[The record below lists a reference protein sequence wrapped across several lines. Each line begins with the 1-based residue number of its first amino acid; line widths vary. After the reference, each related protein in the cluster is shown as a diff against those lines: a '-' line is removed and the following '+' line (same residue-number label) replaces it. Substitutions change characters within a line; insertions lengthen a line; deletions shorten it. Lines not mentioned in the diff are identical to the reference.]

1 MTIESKQTQKGFTLI
16 ELMIVVAIIGILA
29 SIAIPQFSA
38 FRVKAFNSAAIADLH
53 GINLAQEGLYTDF
66 QRYGSTQLTATTAGA
81 DAGVVIATGTGRLLA
96 VSSTAATT
104 QFMPLTI
111 STNVTA
117 IANTI
122 AATGV
127 AATSIAKHANG
138 DKGYGGETDQAGVY
152 WVASA
157 PGGVITA
164 ANAATAA
171 VPASGDI
178 AGVVATTGLDL
189 TGNGWTIM

>member
-1 MTIESKQTQKGFTLI
+1 MTIDKQTQKGFTLI

-53 GINLAQEGLYTDF
+53 GINLAQEGLFTDY
-66 QRYGSTQLTATTAGA
+66 QSYGSTQILATDVGA
-81 DAGVVIATGTGRLLA
+81 AAGVVISVGTAGRLLA
-96 VSSTAATT
+96 VTSTAGAA
-104 QFMPLTI
+104 QFMPLTM

-117 IANTI
+117 ISNTL
-122 AATGV
+122 AAGT

-152 WVASA
+152 WLTSLE
-157 PGGVITA
+157 GGVVTA
-164 ANAATAA
+164 ANAAAA
-171 VPASGDI
+171 AAAANGNI
-178 AGVVATTGLDL
+178 AGVSAVAATPDL
-189 TGNGWTIM
+189 VAPWVLM